1 MGGLSSLHTITT
13 NDILKENVKFI
24 VPASLIFA
32 PEAVAKKHVKSG
44 LKSTFLLVFTGISLT
59 PKAQND
65 KNQ

>member
-1 MGGLSSLHTITT
+1 MHSSLDFITS
-13 NDILKENVKFI
+13 NDILKQNINFI
-24 VPASLIFA
+24 DLVSLIFA
-32 PEAVAKKHVKSG
+32 PDSVAKKHIKIG